1 MTTLPRLTA
10 LQLLPLPFSDL
21 QQSLETHFEVIRLWE
36 SADKANTL
44 KTVAGRVHILL
55 TSAMTPTRAELIDQ
69 LPALKAICSMGVGFD
84 AIDVEYAQSK
94 GIPVSNTP
102 DVLNDC
108 VADLAFSLVLSCA
121 RQVVRGDQLVRSG
134 QWGQAPAL
142 PLGRSVHH
150 KKMGIVGL
158 GRIGHAI
165 AQRAAGFSMTI
176 GYHNRTERT
185 ESPYTYFPSLKALA
199 EWSDFLVIATVGG
212 AQTRHLV
219 NREVLQALGPKGI
232 IVNIARGSVI
242 DEQALIDC
250 LHNGEVGGAGLDV
263 FEHEP
268 HVPDALKQ
276 LPNVVLL
283 PHIGSATT
291 ETRRAM
297 ASLVLENAFSFLQHG
312 HLTTPI
318 PTES

>member
-1 MTTLPRLTA
+1 MTPLPRPTA

-36 SADKANTL
+36 SSDKASTL
-44 KTVAGRVHILL
+44 NKVADHVQILL
-55 TSAMTPTRAELIDQ
+55 TSAMTPTRADLIDQ
-69 LPALKAICSMGVGFD
+69 LPALKAICSLGVGFD
-84 AIDVEYAQSK
+84 AIDVTHAHRK
-94 GIPVSNTP
+94 GIQVSNTP

-108 VADLAFSLVLSCA
+108 VADLAFGLMLSCA
-121 RQVVRGDQLVRSG
+121 RQVVRADQFVRTN
-134 QWGQAPAL
+134 QWGQSPAL

-150 KKMGIVGL
+150 KNIGIVGL

-165 AQRAAGFSMTI
+165 AQRAAGFNMTI

-199 EWSDFLVIATVGG
+199 EWSDFLIIATVGG

-219 NREVLQALGPKGI
+219 NREVLQALGPKGVVI
-232 IVNIARGSVI
+232 NISRGSVI

-263 FEHEP
+263 FENEP
-268 HVPDALKQ
+268 QVPDALKQ

-297 ASLVLENAFSFLQHG
+297 ASLVLDNALSFLEHG
-312 HLTTPI
+312 HVITPI
-318 PTES
+318 PAEG